1 MPSPEKKVDRPA
13 LFLLI
18 CLFHHSVVQCLKSY
32 DSRNSHGAFIFKTIF
47 HCSGQKG
54 KTFRLS
60 VFVPHTKSFFFIFW
74 NREKSLSRHRQKP
87 GRQRK
92 RVPKRIIAKKIEKYF
107 SLFFQIWEKSIRL
120 QKTAIKWAG
129 VCFVSDR
136 WVFFS
141 PEIGKEPKKQPERVS
156 CFETN
161 YGHFNV
167 DIIKIFGANLL

>member
-74 NREKSLSRHRQKP
+74 NREKKPFQTQTKTWQTEKKGAKLEDYRKKKLKNIFLS
-87 GRQRK
+87 
-92 RVPKRIIAKKIEKYF
+92 
-107 SLFFQIWEKSIRL
+107 FFQIWEKSIRL

-136 WVFFS
+136 WVFFLQRLAKNQRNNWNVFHVS
-141 PEIGKEPKKQPERVS
+141 KQ
-156 CFETN
+156 T
-161 YGHFNV
+161 
-167 DIIKIFGANLL
+167 KITLASGVVFLE